1 MRSVKEWVRVWEQRA
16 AAAQGAGV
24 GAKSG
29 GGAEAGGCVRVRCG
43 EQVEDGQVTQA
54 PAVALAFLSHATRAA
69 TNCQFDN

>member
-1 MRSVKEWVRVWEQRA
+1 MRGEDEECQGV
-16 AAAQGAGV
+16 GAGV

-69 TNCQFDN
+69 TN